1 LRFKD
6 RDGGFRIHP
15 GLGKKNASPARSS
28 RPAEGTSRAPAVRAP
43 TIWEVLVDWFLAN
56 VENPVPTDQQW
67 AEWAVT
73 YGVTPEQIQDALGH
87 MKARWE

>member
-1 LRFKD
+1 
-6 RDGGFRIHP
+6 
-15 GLGKKNASPARSS
+15 
-28 RPAEGTSRAPAVRAP
+28 
-43 TIWEVLVDWFLAN
+43 VDWFLAN

-73 YGVTPEQIQDALGH
+73 YGVAPEQIQDALGH